1 MAEESATSC
10 PMVWAPSST
19 RAGHTVRPWTRRAL
33 ERPTVTEE
41 HRPPAPTDPLAAP
54 RRSGGARGGAGS
66 SGARQHRRSV
76 ERSRRR
82 RRRLQRS
89 AVLLVLVLL
98 AAAAYLGVSRIRWGA
113 GGSAATSTTLAG
125 SAVGDA
131 VLLSITQDDQT
142 RVAVLIAPSAQPTL
156 LVALPGDVLIRASTG
171 FDPLRVFLDGPD
183 EEATFQK
190 AAEGLESM
198 LGTRPVA
205 RADIQWSDL
214 LKAVSS
220 VGAGSTA
227 PADLRSDDAKDAAVV
242 ADVLKALLAAV
253 GTAPG
258 DAALAAL
265 SVNGDRDAARAALR
279 ALGGAAAVSG
289 AVPGRLVEGLGFAYF
304 EPDVAGP
311 QALLGGLPPS
321 SYCPPA
327 TPGSTSAQ
335 PST

>member
-1 MAEESATSC
+1 M
-10 PMVWAPSST
+10 
-19 RAGHTVRPWTRRAL
+19 
-33 ERPTVTEE
+33 
-41 HRPPAPTDPLAAP
+41 
-54 RRSGGARGGAGS
+54 
-66 SGARQHRRSV
+66 
-76 ERSRRR
+76 
-82 RRRLQRS
+82 
-89 AVLLVLVLL
+89 LLVLVLL
-98 AAAAYLGVSRIRWGA
+98 AAATYLGVSRIRWGA

-304 EPDVAGP
+304 EPDVAGL
-311 QALLGGLPPS
+311 QELLGGRPPESAVSVEVQNGSGVVGAAQKVSEVVSPLGYTVLPPKNAEGFPDVAITQLFAAS
-321 SYCPPA
+321 DALAEADRLRGLLGRGTVVQQDTLPP
-327 TPGSTSAQ
+327 GRVIIIVGKDLDTSAL
-335 PST
+335 PVSGG